1 MKPFRTFG
9 LTLLALVLVA
19 GISACQKQADT
30 DLSSN
35 MPPENPATTQEPA
48 PEATAPPV
56 AETTPPATPATPPA
70 TKPTTKS
77 TSTKKTQAV
86 TAAQTRTVSLP
97 TGTPFDVELVTPVS
111 TGTNQVGDKVEAKLV
126 APLLY
131 DNMVI
136 ANQGALIRGEITQLT
151 AATKSKSAEDRA
163 SLQFGFTSIE
173 TVDGEKT
180 LAATV
185 TNAEVLQAGGTTKR
199 DALMIGGSAV
209 AGAVLGKVIGGDT
222 KDAAIGAVAGAAI
235 GTGGALLMKGHNLE
249 LPVGSKLS
257 LKVDQ
262 PITIVQR

>member
-1 MKPFRTFG
+1 MKSLRTFG
-9 LTLLALVLVA
+9 LTLLALVLAA

-30 DLSSN
+30 ELSSN
-35 MPPENPATTQEPA
+35 MPPENPATAQEPA
-48 PEATAPPV
+48 PQATTPPV
-56 AETTPPATPATPPA
+56 VESTPPATPATPPA
-70 TKPTTKS
+70 TKPVTKS
-77 TSTKKTQAV
+77 TTKKTQAV
-86 TAAQTRTVSLP
+86 PAAQTRTVSLP
-97 TGTPFDVELVTPVS
+97 TGTPFDVELVTPIS
-111 TGTNQVGDKVEAKLV
+111 TGTNQVGDKIEGRLV

-136 ANQGALIRGEITQLT
+136 ANQGAVIRGEIVELT
-151 AATKSKSAEDRA
+151 PATKSRAAEDRA
-163 SLQFGFTSIE
+163 TLKLGFTSIE

-199 DALMIGGSAV
+199 DALMIGGSAI

-222 KDAAIGAVAGAAI
+222 KDAAIGAVAGAAV